1 MIMAL
6 EQPAIID
13 LILVVQILSN
23 LQFSTKV
30 LKFGILSKYQLP
42 VFQSFL
48 ALRKNVRVFTKT
60 ILNWPSRACAAPIC
74 KRCEHSRR
82 PLL

>member
-13 LILVVQILSN
+13 RILVVQILNN

-30 LKFGILSKYQLP
+30 LKFGILQVSITCFSIFP
-42 VFQSFL
+42 SF
-48 ALRKNVRVFTKT
+48 KKK
-60 ILNWPSRACAAPIC
+60 C
-74 KRCEHSRR
+74 
-82 PLL
+82 